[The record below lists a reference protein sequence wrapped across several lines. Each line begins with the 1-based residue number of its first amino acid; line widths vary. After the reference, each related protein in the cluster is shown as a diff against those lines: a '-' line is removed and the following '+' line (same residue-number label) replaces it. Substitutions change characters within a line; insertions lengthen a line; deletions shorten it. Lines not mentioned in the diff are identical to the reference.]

1 MTKLILRE
9 YSYGNKQPVM
19 SGGTEWDRRPGPS
32 GFLFNFSRSKTY
44 EIFDTVRKFVF
55 KISPSQHL
63 IPDIYL
69 RLSNCQIENGRL
81 SIRGSE
87 SRLQR
92 YLESEAFEEIYES
105 VREQWLESI
114 NRRNFEDLSIE
125 QKYDRKNKL
134 LEIKEID
141 FATWHSIR
149 Y

>member
-1 MTKLILRE
+1 MTKLVLRE
-9 YSYGNKQPVM
+9 YKCQKQT
-19 SGGTEWDRRPGPS
+19 GI
-32 GFLFNFSRSKTY
+32 LFKFRQDIIY

-55 KISPSQHL
+55 KIDQGQHL

-81 SIRGSE
+81 SVRGSE
-87 SRLQR
+87 SRLKR
-92 YLESEAFEEIYES
+92 YLESDVFGEIYES

-114 NRRNFEDLSIE
+114 NRHKFDDLSIE
-125 QKYDRKNKL
+125 EKYDRKNKL

-141 FATWHSIR
+141 FSTYFSIR